1 MSLFNYSKCDE
12 CKMLKI
18 TTLKVL
24 NEYFLPEITKKVL
37 SYHCCQKCSTM
48 MLLENDI
55 PEEIDIWNE
64 LSKIEKQIQY
74 LMMINEP
81 LCNPSHSTK
90 KQIASLQNILKKHR
104 LSPVLQLYIKSH
116 LKVFR
121 CIHDS
126 IGRKKHTINNV
137 RVLKLKTST
146 FRHNDKFYRESELV
160 RFILH
165 SYLMNLF
172 MYEIDLINPRE
183 IEDYLDEIFD

>member
-1 MSLFNYSKCDE
+1 
-12 CKMLKI
+12 
-18 TTLKVL
+18 
-24 NEYFLPEITKKVL
+24 
-37 SYHCCQKCSTM
+37 M

-165 SYLMNLF
+165 SYLINLF